1 MHAMASGS
9 FVQQMLAWKIL
20 RWPIMSDPST
30 CKTVPLPVITHQSRP
45 LYFSL
50 IASDPNFPLLRSLLL
65 CWQQRGIN
73 NGDAVFKEAYVF
85 SSKIGRWR
93 NLEAR
98 LKTPPSLSMLI
109 ISLDVT
115 VYVNGYGCRLATL
128 FHFSSLRFRCFGL
141 WCWEWGRRVPGLP
154 HWDYDTPDKSW
165 TNITL
170 AVAEG
175 YQLLYIHA
183 DRVMASI
190 WRLDEDEYGCRRR
203 IWWHRIHMKELD
215 GTAIGRMPWIFYA
228 GRTCILAFHGRHQE
242 HWAFYFFGDRCLCC
256 LDLKDGRKHECMG
269 NVERVLPA
277 SRRAIPLFLIPFWC
291 CIHDPWS

>member
-9 FVQQMLAWKIL
+9 FVQQMLAWMIL

-50 IASDPNFPLLRSLLL
+50 IASDPNFPLLQSLLL
-65 CWQQRGIN
+65 CWQQRGIK

-85 SSKIGRWR
+85 CSKIGRRR

-98 LKTPPSLSMLI
+98 LKAPPSLSVLI

-154 HWDYDTPDKSW
+154 TLGLWYSW
-165 TNITL
+165 QI
-170 AVAEG
+170 
-175 YQLLYIHA
+175 
-183 DRVMASI
+183 
-190 WRLDEDEYGCRRR
+190 LDEHNTGCGRGLPASLHSCWPSKDEHMEARWGWIRLSRR

-228 GRTCILAFHGRHQE
+228 GRTCILAFHVLLWGSM
-242 HWAFYFFGDRCLCC
+242 F
-256 LDLKDGRKHECMG
+256 
-269 NVERVLPA
+269 VLPWFE
-277 SRRAIPLFLIPFWC
+277 RRPQAWMHGQC
-291 CIHDPWS
+291 RARTAR

>member
-9 FVQQMLAWKIL
+9 FVQQMLAWMIL

-50 IASDPNFPLLRSLLL
+50 IASDPNFPLLQSLLL
-65 CWQQRGIN
+65 CWQQRGIK
-73 NGDAVFKEAYVF
+73 NGDAAFKEAYVF

-128 FHFSSLRFRCFGL
+128 FHFSSLRFCCFGL

-154 HWDYDTPDKSW
+154 TLGLWYSW
-165 TNITL
+165 QI
-170 AVAEG
+170 
-175 YQLLYIHA
+175 
-183 DRVMASI
+183 
-190 WRLDEDEYGCRRR
+190 LDEHNTGC
-203 IWWHRIHMKELD
+203 
-215 GTAIGRMPWIFYA
+215 GG
-228 GRTCILAFHGRHQE
+228 G
-242 HWAFYFFGDRCLCC
+242 
-256 LDLKDGRKHECMG
+256 
-269 NVERVLPA
+269 LPA
-277 SRRAIPLFLIPFWC
+277 SLHSCWPSKGEHMEARWGWIRLSPQDLVAQNSHERTRWDSYWENALDILCRPDLYPCLPWAASGTLGFLLLWGSMFVLPWFERRPQAWMHGQC
-291 CIHDPWS
+291 RARTAR